1 MRRHGIHCA
10 WALILAVALA
20 GCPSKQSNQTQP
32 PPAPAAKNEEPAAKP
47 DPAPPAKEAPPK
59 EQSKEQAKEEAKGE
73 AAAGAAKKDEAAT
86 KGADTGNPKV
96 LLVTSMGNI
105 KLELNRARAP
115 KTVKNF
121 MAYVKSGHYKGTIFH
136 RVISTFMIQGGGFD
150 KEMNEKQTNSSIQN
164 EADNG
169 LKNERGTVAMARTP
183 NPHSASS
190 QFFINVKNNGMLN
203 HRSKDVRG
211 WGYCVFGKVIEGM
224 EVVDKIKAVA
234 TGNHGHHGDVPKTPI
249 TITDAKEL

>member
-10 WALILAVALA
+10 WALILTVALA
-20 GCPSKQSNQTQP
+20 GCPKKQTNPSEP
-32 PPAPAAKNEEPAAKP
+32 PPAPAAKQDEPAAKQP
-47 DPAPPAKEAPPK
+47 DPAT
-59 EQSKEQAKEEAKGE
+59 QAKEEQTKGEQPALASGADPEKGE
-73 AAAGAAKKDEAAT
+73 AAA
-86 KGADTGNPKV
+86 KGAVKPNPKV

-105 KLELNRARAP
+105 KLELNLEKAP
-115 KTVKNF
+115 KTVENF
-121 MAYVKSGHYKGTIFH
+121 MAYVKAGHYKGTIFH

-150 KEMNEKQTNSSIQN
+150 KEMNEKQTKSPIQN

-190 QFFINVKNNGMLN
+190 QFFINVKDNGMLN
-203 HRSKDVRG
+203 HRSKDPSG

-224 EVVDKIKAVA
+224 EVVDKIKGVA
-234 TGNHGHHGDVPKTPI
+234 TGNRGMHGDVPNTPI